1 MKRALF
7 LSIPLLLASLVAA
20 SAEPGTVV
28 AMDHG
33 PGIFHK
39 VVTEVDYAARD
50 GDQWRWHVDGWI
62 GSDVERVWIRSAGK
76 IEDGDV
82 EKAELQLLYGRN
94 VHPFWDVLVGVRQDL
109 EPDSKTW
116 AAAGVTGLAPYFF
129 ESDVTAFLSTD
140 GDAALRIEQS
150 VDIPL
155 TQKLIAE
162 PYIEV
167 NAYAQDMP
175 ERGIGAGFS
184 DVELG
189 LKLRYEITRKF
200 APYAALTWE
209 RALGETASQA
219 RAAGESTDE
228 AALRIGIRFW
238 F

>member
-1 MKRALF
+1 MKRAVF
-7 LSIPLLLASLVAA
+7 LSVPLLIASLAIA
-20 SAEPGTVV
+20 RAETGAV

-33 PGIFHK
+33 PDLFHK
-39 VVTEVDYAARD
+39 IVTEVDFAARD
-50 GDQWRWHVDGWI
+50 GGQWRWDVDGWI
-62 GSDVERVWIRSAGK
+62 GGDVERVWIRSTGK
-76 IEDGDV
+76 IEDGEL

-129 ESDVTAFLSTD
+129 ETDVTAFLSTD
-140 GDAALRIEQS
+140 GDAAFRLEQS
-150 VDIPL
+150 LDIPL

-162 PYIEV
+162 PHLEL

-200 APYAALTWE
+200 APYADLTWE
-209 RALGETASQA
+209 RALGETASRA
-219 RAAGESTDE
+219 RSSGHKVDE
-228 AALRIGIRFW
+228 AALRVGLGFW

>member
-1 MKRALF
+1 MKRAVF
-7 LSIPLLLASLVAA
+7 VSVPLLIASLAVAR
-20 SAEPGTVV
+20 AETGAV

-33 PGIFHK
+33 PDLFHK
-39 VVTEVDYAARD
+39 IVTEVDFAARD
-50 GDQWRWHVDGWI
+50 GGQWRWDVDGWI
-62 GSDVERVWIRSAGK
+62 GGDVERVWIRSTGK
-76 IEDGDV
+76 IEDDEA

-129 ESDVTAFLSTD
+129 ETDVTAFLSTD
-140 GDAALRIEQS
+140 GDAAFRLEQS
-150 VDIPL
+150 LDIPL

-162 PYIEV
+162 PHLEL

-189 LKLRYEITRKF
+189 LKLRYEVTRKF

-209 RALGETASQA
+209 RALGETASRA
-219 RAAGESTDE
+219 RSSGHKVDE
-228 AALRIGIRFW
+228 TALRIGIRVW

>member
-1 MKRALF
+1 MKPALF
-7 LSIPLLLASLVAA
+7 LSIPLLIASLAVAR
-20 SAEPGTVV
+20 AESGEV

-33 PGIFHK
+33 PELFHK
-39 VVTEVDYAARD
+39 IVTEADFAARN
-50 GDQWRWHVDGWI
+50 GGQWRWHVDGWI
-62 GSDVERVWIRSAGK
+62 GGDVERVWIRSTGK

-82 EKAELQLLYGRN
+82 DKAELQLLYGRN
-94 VHPFWDVLVGVRQDL
+94 VHPFWDVLIGIRQDL
-109 EPDSKTW
+109 GPDSKTW

-129 ESDVTAFLSTD
+129 ETDVTAFLSTD
-140 GDAALRIEQS
+140 GDAAFRLEQS
-150 VDIPL
+150 LDIPL

-162 PYIEV
+162 PHLEL

-209 RALGETASQA
+209 RALGETASRA
-219 RAAGESTDE
+219 RAAGESADE
-228 AALRIGIRFW
+228 TALRIGIRFW

>member
-1 MKRALF
+1 MKRAVF
-7 LSIPLLLASLVAA
+7 VSVPLLIASLAVAR
-20 SAEPGTVV
+20 AETGAV

-33 PGIFHK
+33 PDLFHK
-39 VVTEVDYAARD
+39 IVTEVDFAARD
-50 GDQWRWHVDGWI
+50 GGQWRWDVDGWI
-62 GSDVERVWIRSAGK
+62 GGDVERVWIRSTGK
-76 IEDGDV
+76 IEDDEA

-129 ESDVTAFLSTD
+129 ETDVTAFLSTD
-140 GDAALRIEQS
+140 GDAAFRLEQS
-150 VDIPL
+150 LDIPL

-162 PYIEV
+162 PHLEL

-189 LKLRYEITRKF
+189 LKLRYEVTRKV
-200 APYAALTWE
+200 APYAALPWE
-209 RALGETASQA
+209 RALGETASRA
-219 RAAGESTDE
+219 RSSGHKVDE
-228 AALRIGIRFW
+228 TALRVGLRFW